1 RRRHTR
7 WPRDWSSDVC
17 SSDLR
22 TQLRERGLDRGA
34 AALVMLGRPGLRRER
49 ELVPAIEPRLAGGEE
64 TVDALGTRRDS
75 LHDHFSCGWWFQV
88 SAARIL
94 SGRTTVGNR
103 TLVVPWGRT
112 LEPYWTLV

>member
-1 RRRHTR
+1 
-7 WPRDWSSDVC
+7 
-17 SSDLR
+17 
-22 TQLRERGLDRGA
+22 
-34 AALVMLGRPGLRRER
+34 
-49 ELVPAIEPRLAGGEE
+49 
-64 TVDALGTRRDS
+64 
-75 LHDHFSCGWWFQV
+75 V